1 MADQDDRNHD
11 EISRRAYERFQ
22 ERGGSHGSDQD
33 DWFEAEREV
42 RNRQPQSSQPEPAG
56 RSRGDREAGGRTG
69 SSDSE

>member
-33 DWFEAEREV
+33 DWLEAEREV
-42 RNRQPQSSQPEPAG
+42 RNRQSQSSQPEPAG
-56 RSRGDREAGGRTG
+56 RSRGDRETGSGTG
-69 SSDSE
+69 SSGS